1 MPPTTNITSN
11 SSALTNAPLNEFLT
25 KVEAQILVPLVTLMA
40 LAAFVVFLWGVIEYI
55 RNADNDEARTKG
67 QQHILWGFV
76 GLVIIFG
83 TTAIISIIQAF
94 VNLF

>member
-1 MPPTTNITSN
+1 MPPTTNSN
-11 SSALTNAPLNEFLT
+11 PALTNAPLNDFIS
-25 KVEAQILVPLVTLMA
+25 KVETQILVPLITLMA

-55 RNADNDEARTKG
+55 RNADSDEARTKG
-67 QQHILWGFV
+67 QQHMLWGFV

-83 TTAIISIIQAF
+83 TTAIIAIIQSF